1 MSETPTFQTVRRGYD
16 PSEVEH
22 VLRRM
27 RDNHAAALQ
36 DSAQKTVEV
45 NKLQSSL
52 DAARTEAARLAEQ
65 VEGLKAEAASGKL
78 NFAELGPR
86 ITQILTLA
94 EEEAADLRAKA
105 QQDAKEFGNAASFE
119 AHKLRTAAETYAE
132 EARSKADTDAARIIE
147 NAKREADDLID
158 HADREASARR
168 GEAEAVYEQQRAA
181 AAAAAADFEQTLASR
196 RDRAAEEF
204 SAQMA
209 NHERAMAVAE
219 EKLAAAE
226 AEAARVLE
234 QAHAEADAERERAA
248 AEARQTLDNARTQA
262 ERVRRDSEREL
273 SALASRR
280 DSITEQ
286 LGNVRQMLATLGGG
300 AVASMTGM
308 ADPAP
313 APSAQFGDVTAEPV
327 ANEADAAEVVEASET
342 EPEQV

>member
-1 MSETPTFQTVRRGYD
+1 MSETPSFQTVRRGYD
-16 PSEVEH
+16 PSEVEQ

-36 DSAQKTVEV
+36 ESAEKTVV
-45 NKLQSSL
+45 ANKLQASL
-52 DAARTEAARLAEQ
+52 DGARSDVARLSREID
-65 VEGLKAEAASGKL
+65 GLKAETANGKV

-94 EEEAADLRAKA
+94 DEEAAEMRAKA
-105 QQDAKEFGNAASFE
+105 QQDAKEFGDAASFE
-119 AHKLRTAAETYAE
+119 VHKLRSAAEAYAQE
-132 EARSKADTDAARIIE
+132 TRSKADADAARIIE

-181 AAAAAADFEQTLASR
+181 AAAAAADFEQTLAAR
-196 RDRAAEEF
+196 RDKAAEEF
-204 SAQMA
+204 STQMA
-209 NHERAMAVAE
+209 NHQRAMGVAE
-219 EKLAAAE
+219 DKLAAAE
-226 AEAARVLE
+226 AEAVRVLE
-234 QAHAEADAERERAA
+234 QAQADADAERERAA

-300 AVASMTGM
+300 TVANFAGL

-313 APSAQFGDVTAEPV
+313 VTAEPRQP
-327 ANEADAAEVVEASET
+327 APDLEGADVELVTAEQT
-342 EPEQV
+342 EQQS